1 MAREAE
7 LPDGTILE
15 FPDDTPDEVMDRVVK
30 SHLSGGSQQPQ
41 EAPQRSYGEE
51 TVRQLGLT
59 GRYALEGLGQAVGV
73 FSDPIALAV
82 PGANMRMGELASYG
96 ADKLGLPQ
104 PEGGLERVVGGA
116 TRAGISALP
125 TMGAGGLAAQ
135 APGLTGR
142 VGKVVAD
149 TPFMQTLAAM
159 TGGGSAETAKEA
171 GFGPAGQ
178 MVAGLAGALA
188 PATAAATTRG
198 LVRGGE
204 TGRQNMLANI
214 ETYERAGTGGAT
226 VGQAAGNRRTN
237 WVESLLGK
245 APGSSGVIAANAE
258 SQQAGLGARA
268 GQVASSLATK
278 SSPERA
284 GRAIKDGV
292 SGEGGFVQ
300 TFKGK
305 QEELFDQLDNFIPA
319 DRRISIGSTT
329 QALSELNAGIPGAP
343 NTSKLFQN
351 GRIAAIE
358 GALKKDVGI
367 TTDEQAALDKAL
379 ARIDELYSSRDSAT
393 QTSGQLR
400 ALANQQANRA
410 DDFYPVPGQPRI
422 PGRYSPFPDRAKS
435 ANEAASEAADIAR
448 AKASEA
454 QSLEA
459 AVNDLRAAADAAGGK
474 LPYEAIKKLRTLVGR
489 EMADAGLVSDVPR
502 SKWKA
507 LYGALS
513 RDLSQAASE
522 AGPEATRA
530 FTRANNYTRFGMNRL
545 EALDSVVDRNGG
557 PEAVFKAV
565 MSGTREGGTTIR
577 AVMQSLPKD
586 AQRQVASAVVRR
598 MGRAKPG
605 SQDEMGEVFS
615 SETFLS
621 NWNTLSNEAKQG
633 MFSRF
638 GEGFV
643 QDLNAVAKAAAGMRS
658 GASVIKNGP
667 GTAAATAQ
675 LTTAGAF
682 VFNLLGMA
690 GGSPTNAALI
700 GGGVASTY
708 GAAKAMTNPTVVK
721 WLAQQTKLPVA
732 ALPIQLTRLKAEAQA
747 NGDAEALEFANAV
760 EQSAAEQP
768 TQR

>member
-1 MAREAE
+1 MARLTPVDYDPFAQPSAGPRLVPVDGDPFAEA
-7 LPDGTILE
+7 
-15 FPDDTPDEVMDRVVK
+15 
-30 SHLSGGSQQPQ
+30 Q
-41 EAPQRSYGEE
+41 EAPQRSLGGE

-59 GRYALEGLGQAVGV
+59 GRYALEGLGSAVGV

-82 PGANMRMGELASYG
+82 PGANMRMGELATYA
-96 ADKLGLPQ
+96 ADKMGLPQ
-104 PEGGLERVVGGA
+104 PEGGLERVVGAA
-116 TRAGISALP
+116 TRAGVSALP
-125 TMGAGGLAAQ
+125 TMGAGGVAAQ
-135 APGLTGR
+135 APGVMGR
-142 VGKVVAD
+142 VGAVVAES
-149 TPFMQTLAAM
+149 PLAQTIAAT
-159 TGGGSAETAKEA
+159 TGGAAAETAKEMGA
-171 GFGPAGQ
+171 GPGGQ
-178 MVAGLAGALA
+178 TLAGLAGAIA
-188 PATAAATTRG
+188 PSAAAATARG
-198 LVRGGE
+198 LTRGGE
-204 TGRQNMLANI
+204 AGRQNMLANI

-245 APGSSGVIAANAE
+245 APGSSGVVAASAE
-258 SQQAGLGARA
+258 AQQTGLGARA
-268 GQVASSLATK
+268 GAVANSLSTK

-284 GRAIKDGV
+284 GRAIEQGIR
-292 SGEGGFVQ
+292 GENGFVQ
-300 TFKGK
+300 AFKGK

-319 DRRISIGSTT
+319 DRRISISGTT

-343 NTSKLFQN
+343 NTSRLFQN
-351 GRIAAIE
+351 GRIAGIE
-358 GALKKDVGI
+358 SALKKDVGI

-379 ARIDELYSSRDSAT
+379 SRIDELYASRDSAT

-410 DDFYPVPGQPRI
+410 DNFAPVPGYPRL
-422 PGRYSPFPDRAKS
+422 PGRSTPFPDRANQ
-435 ANEAASEAADIAR
+435 ANVAADEAADIAR
-448 AKASEA
+448 ARASQA
-454 QSLEA
+454 QGLEA
-459 AVNDLRAAADAAGGK
+459 AVSDLRAAAEAAGGK

-530 FTRANNYTRFGMNRL
+530 FTRANNYTRVGMGRL
-545 EALDSVVDRNGG
+545 EALDSVIDKNGG

-586 AQRQVASAVVRR
+586 AQKQVASAVVRR

-615 SETFLS
+615 SETFLT

-643 QDLNAVAKAAAGMRS
+643 QDLNAIAKAAAGMRT
-658 GASVIKNGP
+658 GANVIKNGP
-667 GTAAATAQ
+667 GTAAAGAQFATA
-675 LTTAGAF
+675 AGFVLNAF
-682 VFNLLGMA
+682 GGNPGMA
-690 GGSPTNAALI
+690 GLI
-700 GGGVASTY
+700 GGGVVSTY
-708 GAAKAMTNPTVVK
+708 AAAKAMTNPTVVK

-732 ALPIQLTRLKAEAQA
+732 ALPIQLARLKAEAQA
-747 NGDAEALEFANAV
+747 KGDAEALGFANAV

-768 TQR
+768 ANR